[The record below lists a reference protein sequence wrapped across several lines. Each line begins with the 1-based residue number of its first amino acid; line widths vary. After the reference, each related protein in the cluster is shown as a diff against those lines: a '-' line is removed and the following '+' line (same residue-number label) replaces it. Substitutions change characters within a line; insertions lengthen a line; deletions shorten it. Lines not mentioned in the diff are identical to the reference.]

1 MNPAEDNF
9 LGELADR
16 AGLNSTMKRLAA
28 SGMMR
33 REYENGGSAMAHPVK
48 LRVIAG
54 VPKDCNFWLEHDS
67 WNGVCEELAVTV
79 RGSSFEDAKRKME
92 AALQAHIE
100 DVLRRLL
107 RKGGKRAA

>member
-1 MNPAEDNF
+1 
-9 LGELADR
+9 
-16 AGLNSTMKRLAA
+16 
-28 SGMMR
+28 
-33 REYENGGSAMAHPVK
+33 MAHPVK

-92 AALQAHIE
+92 AGLQARIE
-100 DVLRRLL
+100 SVLCKQSRAS
-107 RKGGKRAA
+107 RKKVA